1 MLNFGQRY
9 TNNIIFLQQQRQ
21 AAVIYVKL
29 SQMKDI
35 IDIEKVYD
43 SMSGRLFNA
52 SLRIVG
58 NSSDA
63 EEIMHDSILQYWK
76 YGKKDE
82 IQDIRKWLT
91 RVCVRKSI
99 DRLRERQKWKILLDN
114 YEDPIKEETEDTE
127 LEYDISSILKA
138 LSQLPDHYRA
148 IISLHLFEG
157 YDYEEISQITG
168 TGESTIR
175 SLYMR
180 GRQKLATALKQQK
193 S

>member
-1 MLNFGQRY
+1 M
-9 TNNIIFLQQQRQ
+9 QQQRQ

>member
-114 YEDPIKEETEDTE
+114 YEDPIKEEPEDTE

-180 GRQKLATALKQQK
+180 GRQKLAAALKQKK

>member
-1 MLNFGQRY
+1 MLEFGQRY
-9 TNNIIFLQQQRQ
+9 ANIIIFLQQQRQ

-29 SQMKDI
+29 SQMKDF

-114 YEDPIKEETEDTE
+114 YEDPIKEEPEDTE

>member
-1 MLNFGQRY
+1 
-9 TNNIIFLQQQRQ
+9 
-21 AAVIYVKL
+21 
-29 SQMKDI
+29 MKDT
-35 IDIEKVYD
+35 IDIEKIYD
-43 SMSGRLFNA
+43 SMSGRLYNA

-63 EEIMHDSILQYWK
+63 EEIMHDSLLQYWK

-82 IQDIRKWLT
+82 IQDMRKWLT
-91 RVCVRKSI
+91 SVCIRKSI
-99 DRLRERQKWKILLDN
+99 DRLRERKKWKNLLEK
-114 YEDPIKEETEDTE
+114 YEDPTRELTEDTE
-127 LEYDISSILKA
+127 LDYDISSILKA
-138 LSQLPDHYRA
+138 LSELPDHYRA
-148 IISLHLFEG
+148 ILSLRLFEG

-180 GRQKLATALKQQK
+180 GRQKLAAALKKKK

>member
-114 YEDPIKEETEDTE
+114 YEDPIKEEPEDTE

-180 GRQKLATALKQQK
+180 GRQKLAAAIRQK
-193 S
+193 KS